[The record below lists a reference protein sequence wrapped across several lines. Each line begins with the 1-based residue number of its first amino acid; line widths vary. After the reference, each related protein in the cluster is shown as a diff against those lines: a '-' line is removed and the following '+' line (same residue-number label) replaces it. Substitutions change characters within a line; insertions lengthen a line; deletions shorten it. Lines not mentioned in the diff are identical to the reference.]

1 MTVALAWA
9 ARTDIGRR
17 REQNEDAWAGEAQAS
32 AGAPP
37 RGLFAVC
44 DGMGGHAGGEEAS
57 AMAVDALRRSLA
69 WSLSDPWPEPAAL
82 SGRVRDALLLANRA
96 IHERNEGR
104 QDKARA
110 GTTAALLLVAG
121 TDACLAH
128 VGDSRVY
135 QVTAAGARQLTADHN
150 VAGVEIARGAD
161 PAQAWARPDARHLV
175 QALGPRPDEHV
186 RPDVQLLTVEED
198 SLFLLCTDGL
208 SDNGFVESQERA
220 LLRPL
225 LAPAADL
232 EAGGQ
237 ALIEAANAANGHDNL
252 TAVLVR
258 ITGLRAGR
266 PRSRVPTTARVKRAT
281 TATGRRGGLFRR
293 LLGPGR

>member
-1 MTVALAWA
+1 MALALAWV

-17 REQNEDAWAGEAQAS
+17 REQNEDAWAGEARAP

-57 AMAVDALRRSLA
+57 ALAVDALRRSLA
-69 WSLSDPWPEPAAL
+69 WSLSEPWPEPAAL
-82 SGRVRDALLLANRA
+82 SGRVRDAMLLANRA
-96 IHERNEGR
+96 IHDRNEGR
-104 QDKARA
+104 QDKGRA
-110 GTTAALLLVAG
+110 GTTAVLLLVSG
-121 TDACLAH
+121 TDVCLAH
-128 VGDSRVY
+128 VGDSRLY
-135 QVTAAGARQLTADHN
+135 QITAAGVRQLTADHN
-150 VAGVEIARGAD
+150 VAGVDIARGGD

-198 SLFLLCTDGL
+198 SLFLLCSDGV
-208 SDNGFVESQERA
+208 SDNGFVERQERA

-252 TAVLVR
+252 TVVLVR
-258 ITGLRAGR
+258 ITGASGTR
-266 PRSRVPTTARVKRAT
+266 PRGRVPTTARVRRTT
-281 TATGRRGGLFRR
+281 TASARRGGVFRR
-293 LLGPGR
+293 LLGGGR